1 MGTILLKHAQA
12 IVSCD
17 AHDTVYKDAD
27 LLIDGPRIL
36 QIGPSLSAPADAQA
50 IDCTGKILYPGLVNT
65 HHHFFQSFVRNISR
79 IECYNMS
86 LLEWLDKIYR
96 IFVRLNEEDIYYAS
110 LTAMSDLLKH
120 GCTTA
125 FDLQYCYTPYT
136 GYKPIDLQMQA
147 AAELGM
153 RFHAGRGVNTLPR
166 RLGSTMPDGMV
177 ETTEGYLQDAERL
190 IRTYHDASP
199 YSMRQIVLAPCQPT
213 NCYEETFVKSM
224 QLARDAGVRLHTHL
238 AEGENPAMQAK
249 YGMRSLAW
257 CEQHGFIGEDDW
269 YAHCWELTDDEYK
282 CLADHGSGISHCP
295 EAAMLAGVNILPR
308 KRLKELG
315 VPVGLGCDG
324 SATNDGS
331 SMLSCIRI
339 GFLLQAYHCKQR
351 GGSVSAYDLLRA
363 ATVNGAK
370 LLGRTD
376 IGSLEAG
383 KAADLFAID
392 ASKLDMVGAVHDP
405 MDLLGR
411 VGYQNEVSMTMVNGQ
426 VVFQDGKLL
435 RVDERSLASKAEQV
449 CRQLLSQVPGIL

>member
-1 MGTILLKHAQA
+1 
-12 IVSCD
+12 
-17 AHDTVYKDAD
+17 
-27 LLIDGPRIL
+27 
-36 QIGPSLSAPADAQA
+36 
-50 IDCTGKILYPGLVNT
+50 
-65 HHHFFQSFVRNISR
+65 
-79 IECYNMS
+79 
-86 LLEWLDKIYR
+86 
-96 IFVRLNEEDIYYAS
+96 
-110 LTAMSDLLKH
+110 
-120 GCTTA
+120 
-125 FDLQYCYTPYT
+125 
-136 GYKPIDLQMQA
+136 
-147 AAELGM
+147 
-153 RFHAGRGVNTLPR
+153 
-166 RLGSTMPDGMV
+166 
-177 ETTEGYLQDAERL
+177 
-190 IRTYHDASP
+190 
-199 YSMRQIVLAPCQPT
+199 
-213 NCYEETFVKSM
+213 
-224 QLARDAGVRLHTHL
+224 
-238 AEGENPAMQAK
+238 MQAK

-257 CEQHGFIGEDDW
+257 CEQHGFIGEDVW
-269 YAHCWELTDDEYK
+269 FAHCWELTDDEYK

-295 EAAMLAGVNILPR
+295 EAAMLAGVNILPL

-376 IGSLEAG
+376 IDSLEAG

-392 ASKLDMVGAVHDP
+392 VSKLDMVGAVHDP

>member
-1 MGTILLKHAQA
+1 
-12 IVSCD
+12 
-17 AHDTVYKDAD
+17 
-27 LLIDGPRIL
+27 
-36 QIGPSLSAPADAQA
+36 
-50 IDCTGKILYPGLVNT
+50 
-65 HHHFFQSFVRNISR
+65 
-79 IECYNMS
+79 
-86 LLEWLDKIYR
+86 
-96 IFVRLNEEDIYYAS
+96 
-110 LTAMSDLLKH
+110 
-120 GCTTA
+120 
-125 FDLQYCYTPYT
+125 
-136 GYKPIDLQMQA
+136 
-147 AAELGM
+147 
-153 RFHAGRGVNTLPR
+153 
-166 RLGSTMPDGMV
+166 
-177 ETTEGYLQDAERL
+177 
-190 IRTYHDASP
+190 
-199 YSMRQIVLAPCQPT
+199 
-213 NCYEETFVKSM
+213 
-224 QLARDAGVRLHTHL
+224 
-238 AEGENPAMQAK
+238 
-249 YGMRSLAW
+249 
-257 CEQHGFIGEDDW
+257 
-269 YAHCWELTDDEYK
+269 
-282 CLADHGSGISHCP
+282 
-295 EAAMLAGVNILPR
+295 MLAGVNILPL

-376 IGSLEAG
+376 IDSLEAG

-405 MDLLGR
+405 KDLLGR